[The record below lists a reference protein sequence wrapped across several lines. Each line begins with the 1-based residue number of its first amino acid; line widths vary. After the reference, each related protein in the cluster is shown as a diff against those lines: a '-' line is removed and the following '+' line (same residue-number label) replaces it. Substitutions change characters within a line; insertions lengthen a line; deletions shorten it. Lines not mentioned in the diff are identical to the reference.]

1 MIRGLQSK
9 GAYLMLVAVLG
20 LVVLGLVMLYS
31 TSAFAQD
38 SHGNPTFFLRRQAMW
53 LGVGVILAVAAAL
66 VDYHQWQRITPWL
79 FGVSF
84 VLLLLCFIPPIGMR
98 INGSARWINLG
109 VASFQP
115 SELGKL
121 SAVCGLAWWFARDDV
136 DARSFIRGFL
146 APCGIAGSLML
157 LIAPE
162 VDIGTTSLIGATLL
176 ALMFVAG
183 TRLFYIVPVV
193 MAGLGA
199 IWFAA
204 THIGERLGRVM
215 AFMDLERFR
224 EGAGLQQYQ
233 ALIAFGSGGV
243 EGLGLGNGRQKMAYL
258 PFAHTDFIF
267 PMVGE
272 ELGLRF
278 TLLVVA
284 CYVTVLVCGAMI
296 AVHSRDRYGMLMGFG
311 LVVILSLQAALNIGV
326 TTALLPNKGLPLPF
340 ISYGGSNLAFCLLCM
355 GILVSIHRRG
365 FTEKEVKTS
374 QRLNLRLR
382 ARTQNKVVRI

>member
-1 MIRGLQSK
+1 MLRGLQNK
-9 GAYLMLVAVLG
+9 GAYLMLVAVIG
-20 LVVLGLVMLYS
+20 LVVIGLVMLYS

-38 SHGNPTFFLRRQAMW
+38 SHGNPTFFIRRQLMW
-53 LGVGVILAVAAAL
+53 LAVGLVVAVVAANM
-66 VDYHQWQRITPWL
+66 DYHKWQRATPWL
-79 FGVSF
+79 FGISF
-84 VLLLLCFIPPIGMR
+84 VLLLLCFVPPIGQR

-109 VASFQP
+109 IASFQP

-121 SAVCGLAWWFARDDV
+121 AAVCGLAWWFAREDV
-136 DARSFIRGFL
+136 DARSFVRGFL
-146 APCGIAGSLML
+146 APIGIAGSLMV

-176 ALMFVAG
+176 ALMFIAG

-193 MAGLGA
+193 GMGLGA

-204 THIGERLGRVM
+204 HHIGERLGRVT
-215 AFMDLERFR
+215 AFLDLEKYR

-233 ALIAFGSGGV
+233 ALIAFGSGGLD
-243 EGLGLGNGRQKMAYL
+243 GLGLGNGRQKMAYL

-284 CYVTVLVCGAMI
+284 CYVVVAICGAMI

-355 GILVSIHRRG
+355 GILVNIHRQG
-365 FTEKEVKTS
+365 FTENEVKTH

-382 ARTQNKVVRI
+382 ARTRNKAVRI